1 MKRPAI
7 ILCVIGLMLA
17 STAQIAHAGIPL
29 PDESPGIPDTI
40 ATSTLDVEGL
50 HLAAK
55 ILAISS
61 HTSVIPDW
69 ERKCFANWN
78 AFVQWEEDV
87 EDYNDALDLYGALL
101 LEYEALV
108 EEYEARL
115 FANELA
121 IALGFP
127 LPYPDLPDTLEGW
140 LIANDFDPGFS
151 APTDPGP
158 FHEPYPEMVPICEGA
173 KSLETNIPAGGT
185 PVLVPWEA
193 FYPQCPSGYVLGWF
207 GYVLFVPPAATRP
220 ADWNSPNLTSR
231 WVNQSREPG
240 VYNTGPLPDA
250 GGFIYV
256 EPSGADWTLAPD
268 PFFSFSL
275 TDCVEIFDDEPGD
288 FVNLLDLTPD
298 PVFTSNPATRGVAGM
313 ETWLWY
319 DATDPANREAGPL
332 TGTITAKGIDWTGT
346 AWAWV
351 HSVDWDLDYDPVFGE
366 PPNYPPTWSTASNC
380 QEPVPPW
387 WGYFDE
393 GITFPDSCIGPAE
406 LADAIAAGGSE
417 GELSAAAIYMYE
429 ENKSNEVLTGVTW
442 RGVWVDE
449 FGGWHYYTPVM
460 KYEIIGYPIDEIV
473 SRITGTGGR

>member
-1 MKRPAI
+1 MRRFAT
-7 ILCVIGLMLA
+7 LVFVAGLIFA
-17 STAQIAHAGIPL
+17 STAQIAHAAGSL
-29 PDESPGIPDTI
+29 PDESPGIPDTMV
-40 ATSTLDVEGL
+40 TSTLDVDGL

-55 ILAISS
+55 ILALTS
-61 HTSVIPDW
+61 HVSVIPDW

-78 AFVQWEEDV
+78 ALTEWQEDV

-101 LEYEALV
+101 VEYEELV
-108 EEYEARL
+108 DEYEARL

-127 LPYPDLPDTLEGW
+127 LPYPDLPDTLEEW
-140 LIANDFDPGFS
+140 LVENGFDPGFS

-158 FHEPYPEMVPICEGA
+158 FHEAYPEMVPICEGR
-173 KSLETNIPAGGT
+173 LDVETFLPVAGT
-185 PVLVPWEA
+185 PVFIPIDVA
-193 FYPQCPSGYVLGWF
+193 YPQCPSGYVLGWF
-207 GYVLFVPPAATRP
+207 GYVMFVPPISTRP
-220 ADWNSPNLTSR
+220 ADWTPTAPIGFR
-231 WVNQSREPG
+231 WVNQAREAG
-240 VYNTGPLPDA
+240 VFPDG

-256 EPSGADWTLAPD
+256 EPTQTPWVFQPD
-268 PFFSFSL
+268 PFFSFSAAS
-275 TDCVEIFDDEPGD
+275 CVEIFDAEPGD

-298 PVFTSNPATRGVAGM
+298 PVFTSNPSTRGVAGV

-319 DATDPANREAGPL
+319 DATDPADREAGPL

-351 HSVDWDLDYDPVFGE
+351 HSVDWDLDYDPIFGE

-393 GITFPDSCIGPAE
+393 GTTFPDSCIGPAE
-406 LADAIAAGGSE
+406 PGDAITAGGSE
-417 GELSAAAIYMYE
+417 DELNAAAIYMYE

-460 KYEIIGYPIDEIV
+460 KYEITGYPIDEIV
-473 SRITGTGGR
+473 SRITGTGDDG